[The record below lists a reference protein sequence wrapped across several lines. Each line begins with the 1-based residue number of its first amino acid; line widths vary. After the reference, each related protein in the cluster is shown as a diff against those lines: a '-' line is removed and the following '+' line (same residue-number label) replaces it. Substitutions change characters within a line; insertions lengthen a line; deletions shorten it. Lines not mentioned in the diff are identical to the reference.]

1 MASSPAPNGLPE
13 HTEKETA
20 MLKKTVA
27 LAALSAA
34 ALLGATPAL
43 ADRDGYRHGH
53 AQKRVVVVQHRAPYH
68 AQRQG
73 VVHRPVHAQRRG
85 GVHRPAYVQRRAV
98 VHRPVVVQHQPTVV
112 YRTRSSHDVL
122 GGLIVGAVLGAVIAT
137 HGGY

>member
-1 MASSPAPNGLPE
+1 
-13 HTEKETA
+13 

-43 ADRDGYRHGH
+43 ADGYGYRHGH
-53 AQKRVVVVQHRAPYH
+53 AHKRVVVVQHRAPYH
-68 AQRQG
+68 AQRRG
-73 VVHRPVHAQRRG
+73 IEHRPYYGQHRG
-85 GVHRPAYVQRRAV
+85 VVHRPAYVQRRAV

-122 GGLIVGAVLGAVIAT
+122 GGLIVGAVLGAVIAG
-137 HGGY
+137 HSGY

>member
-1 MASSPAPNGLPE
+1 MASSPAANGLPE

-53 AQKRVVVVQHRAPYH
+53 AQKRVVVVQHRAPY
-68 AQRQG
+68 Q
-73 VVHRPVHAQRRG
+73 AQRRG
-85 GVHRPAYVQRRAV
+85 FVHRPAYVQRRAV

>member
-1 MASSPAPNGLPE
+1 
-13 HTEKETA
+13 

-34 ALLGATPAL
+34 VLLGATPAL
-43 ADRDGYRHGH
+43 ADGYGYRHGH
-53 AQKRVVVVQHRAPYH
+53 AQKRVVVQNRAPYY
-68 AQRQG
+68 
-73 VVHRPVHAQRRG
+73 AQRRG
-85 GVHRPAYVQRRAV
+85 GVYRPAYVQRRAV
-98 VHRPVVVQHQPTVV
+98 VHRPVVVHQQPTVV

>member
-1 MASSPAPNGLPE
+1 MVSFPAPNGLPE

-43 ADRDGYRHGH
+43 ADGYGYRHGH
-53 AQKRVVVVQHRAPYH
+53 AQKRVVVVQQRVPYH
-68 AQRQG
+68 AQRR
-73 VVHRPVHAQRRG
+73 VVMQRPVHVQRRVVVQRP
-85 GVHRPAYVQRRAV
+85 VHVQRRAV
-98 VHRPVVVQHQPTVV
+98 VHRPVVVHHQPAVV

-122 GGLIVGAVLGAVIAT
+122 GGLIVGAVLGAVIAS

>member
-1 MASSPAPNGLPE
+1 
-13 HTEKETA
+13 

-43 ADRDGYRHGH
+43 ADGYGYRQGH
-53 AQKRVVVVQHRAPYH
+53 AQKRVEVVQHRAPYH
-68 AQRQG
+68 AQRRG
-73 VVHRPVHAQRRG
+73 IEHRPYYGQHRG
-85 GVHRPAYVQRRAV
+85 IEHRPYYGQHRGVVHRPAYVHRRAV
-98 VHRPVVVQHQPTVV
+98 VHRPVVVHQQPTVV

>member
-1 MASSPAPNGLPE
+1 
-13 HTEKETA
+13 

-43 ADRDGYRHGH
+43 ADGYGYRNGH
-53 AQKRVVVVQHRAPYH
+53 SQKRVVVVQKRVPYH
-68 AQRQG
+68 AQRRA
-73 VVHRPVHAQRRG
+73 V
-85 GVHRPAYVQRRAV
+85 VHRPAYVQRRTV
-98 VHRPVVVQHQPTVV
+98 VHRPVVVHQQPTVV